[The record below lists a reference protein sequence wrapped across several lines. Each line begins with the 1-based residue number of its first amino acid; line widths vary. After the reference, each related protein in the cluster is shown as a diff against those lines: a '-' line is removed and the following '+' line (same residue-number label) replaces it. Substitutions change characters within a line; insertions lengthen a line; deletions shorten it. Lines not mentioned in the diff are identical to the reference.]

1 MTVTSMTMSLEHFKI
16 FRHRPAPPP
25 GRPFGRCQMVGAL
38 ADARWLVFLADAN
51 TARLLMFAA
60 AAGFLFLGPPVLAG
74 SWDQPPVGVDEVRRA
89 PVKQTIPV
97 IGRLIAPRTGV
108 VATRIGGPVA
118 EMLIK
123 VGERVEKG
131 QVIAALVP
139 DSLHWKRQLQKADM
153 TGKEAAL
160 KTAKAE
166 LTLKKQELK
175 RLVRLRKSAAF
186 SEARHD
192 DKRVE
197 VTMAESAVAEARS
210 DLQSARADLKLAEI
224 NLNNTQIRAP
234 YGGVVS
240 KHHTEAGAYL
250 SVGEAVATLIDDKNL
265 EIEANVPA
273 ERLAAL
279 GPGISVTFELAGKA
293 PLSATVRAMV
303 PEENPLT
310 RTRTVRF
317 TPRFDGLGDNLAAN
331 QSVTLH
337 LPLGQARDAVT
348 VHKDAVL
355 NRMGRTIVFV
365 VNSNAAEI
373 RPVKLGEAV
382 GGRFE
387 VLDGLKPGDLVVVRG
402 NERLLPGQKVKIK
415 GAS

>member
-1 MTVTSMTMSLEHFKI
+1 MSLEHFKI
-16 FRHRPAPPP
+16 GRHQPAPPP
-25 GRPFGRCQMVGAL
+25 GRLFGRCQMVGAL
-38 ADARWLVFLADAN
+38 ADAN
-51 TARLLMFAA
+51 IARLLLF

-118 EMLIK
+118 EMLMK

-139 DSLHWKRQLQKADM
+139 DSLHWKRQLQKADVA
-153 TGKEAAL
+153 GKEAAL

-166 LTLKKQELK
+166 LALKKQELK
-175 RLVRLRKSAAF
+175 RMARLRKSAAF

-224 NLNNTQIRAP
+224 NLNNAQIRAP

-250 SVGEAVATLIDDKNL
+250 SVGQAVVTLIDDKNL

-293 PLSATVRAMV
+293 PLSATVRATV

-317 TPRFDGLGDNLAAN
+317 TPRFDGVADNLAAN

-355 NRMGRTIVFV
+355 NRMGRTVVFV
-365 VNSNAAEI
+365 VNGNNAAEI

-402 NERLLPGQKVKIK
+402 NERLLSGQKVKIK

>member
-1 MTVTSMTMSLEHFKI
+1 ML
-16 FRHRPAPPP
+16 
-25 GRPFGRCQMVGAL
+25 
-38 ADARWLVFLADAN
+38 
-51 TARLLMFAA
+51 FAA
-60 AAGFLFLGPPVLAG
+60 AAGLLFLAPPVLAG
-74 SWDQPPVGVDEVRRA
+74 GWDQPPVGVDEVRRA

-97 IGRLIAPRTGV
+97 IGRLIAPRTSV
-108 VATRIGGPVA
+108 VAARIGGPMA
-118 EMLIK
+118 EMLMK

-131 QVIAALVP
+131 QVIAVLVL
-139 DSLHWKRQLQKADM
+139 DSLHWKRQLQKAD
-153 TGKEAAL
+153 TAEKEAAL
-160 KTAKAE
+160 KTAKAK
-166 LTLKKQELK
+166 LALKKQELK
-175 RLVRLRKSAAF
+175 RLARLRKSAAF

-192 DKRVE
+192 DKRIE
-197 VTMAESAVAEARS
+197 VTMAESTVAEARS
-210 DLQSARADLKLAEI
+210 ALQSARANLKLAEI
-224 NLNNTQIRAP
+224 NLYNAQIRAP

-240 KHHTEAGAYL
+240 KRHTEAGAYVR
-250 SVGEAVATLIDDKNL
+250 VGEAVVTLIDDKNL
-265 EIEANVPA
+265 EIEANVPT

-317 TPRFDGLGDNLAAN
+317 TPRFDGVSDNLAAN
-331 QSVTLH
+331 QSVTLR

-365 VNSNAAEI
+365 VNGNAAEV

-402 NERLLPGQKVKIK
+402 NERLLSGQKVKIK

>member
-1 MTVTSMTMSLEHFKI
+1 MTM
-16 FRHRPAPPP
+16 R
-25 GRPFGRCQMVGAL
+25 L
-38 ADARWLVFLADAN
+38 AN
-51 TARLLMFAA
+51 ISRLLLFAA
-60 AAGFLFLGPPVLAG
+60 AAGLLFRGPPVLAQE
-74 SWDQPPVGVDEVRRA
+74 WDQPPVGVDEVRRA

-108 VATRIGGPVA
+108 VAARIGGPMA
-118 EMLIK
+118 EMLMK

-131 QVIAALVP
+131 QVIAVLVL
-139 DSLHWKRQLQKADM
+139 DSLHWKRQLQKAD
-153 TGKEAAL
+153 TAEKEAAL
-160 KTAKAE
+160 KTAKAK
-166 LTLKKQELK
+166 LALKKQELK
-175 RLVRLRKSAAF
+175 RLARLRKSAAF

-192 DKRVE
+192 DKRIE
-197 VTMAESAVAEARS
+197 VTMAESTVAEARS
-210 DLQSARADLKLAEI
+210 ALQSARANLKLAEI
-224 NLNNTQIRAP
+224 NLYNAQIRAP

-240 KHHTEAGAYL
+240 KRHTEAGAYVR
-250 SVGEAVATLIDDKNL
+250 VGEAVVTLIDDKNL
-265 EIEANVPA
+265 EIEANVPT

-279 GPGISVTFELAGKA
+279 EPGISVTFELAGKA

-317 TPRFDGLGDNLAAN
+317 TPRFDGVSDNLAAN

-365 VNSNAAEI
+365 VNGNAAEI

-382 GGRFE
+382 SGRFE

-402 NERLLPGQKVKIK
+402 NERLLPGQKVRIK